1 MTRIFIVLAL
11 LLVAEPAFP
20 QDVSDQIFHALT
32 PTYAGLAAWDART
45 TLDCVDRF
53 AWCSEGNVTGLK
65 QVSDRVGIKGAMAT
79 KLAIHGGIIMG
90 LTLVRQKWPS
100 QKPWI
105 NGALG
110 ILSAFQLYVNIKNDQ
125 TIQKARGL

>member
-1 MTRIFIVLAL
+1 MKIWLLAAL
-11 LLVAEPAFP
+11 LLIARPVCA
-20 QDVSDQIFHALT
+20 QDFSDHLFHALT

-79 KLAIHGGIIMG
+79 KLAIHGGIITA

-105 NGALG
+105 NGSLM
-110 ILSAFQLYVNIKNDQ
+110 ILSGFQLYVNIKNDQ

>member
-1 MTRIFIVLAL
+1 MKTLFLLAAL
-11 LLVAEPAFP
+11 LMAVPASG
-20 QDVSDQIFHALT
+20 QDTLSDHFFHALT

-45 TLDCVDRF
+45 TIDCVDRF

-65 QVSDRVGIKGAMAT
+65 QISDRVGIRPAMAT
-79 KLAIHGGIIMG
+79 KLAIHGGV
-90 LTLVRQKWPS
+90 LTVLTVIRQKWPS

-110 ILSAFQLYVNIKNDQ
+110 IMSGFQLYVNIKNDQ
-125 TIQKARGL
+125 TIQKARGQ